1 MRLVEHISNA
11 PAGWTEPKH
20 DDSAWNTTEGPISW
34 TMDHTALFRGKFS
47 VEDPSAIDGVRI
59 TGNFFKQDNI
69 VIHLNGKLVAK
80 VDVGAGDTVAPLTE
94 YGVKQLKKGENI
106 VAISTRHLRRW
117 GPARGPNA
125 RTVSIA
131 VETEAKD

>member
-1 MRLVEHISNA
+1 
-11 PAGWTEPKH
+11 
-20 DDSAWNTTEGPISW
+20 
-34 TMDHTALFRGKFS
+34 MDHTALFRGTFN
-47 VEDPSAIDGVRI
+47 VDDAAEIDGVRI
-59 TGNFFKQDNI
+59 AGNFFKQDNI
-69 VIHLNGKLVAK
+69 VIYLNGKLVAK

-94 YGVKQLKKGENI
+94 YGVKQLKKGENT

-131 VETEAKD
+131 VETRAKE